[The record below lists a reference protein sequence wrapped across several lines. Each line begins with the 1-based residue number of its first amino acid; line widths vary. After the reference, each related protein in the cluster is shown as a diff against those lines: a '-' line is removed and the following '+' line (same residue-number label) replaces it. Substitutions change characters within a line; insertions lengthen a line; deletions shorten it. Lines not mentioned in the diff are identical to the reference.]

1 MNQPLAACCTLCVT
15 VIVGNVWAQPAQPIP
30 IEPEAYR
37 VYESVLRRFADLKPD
52 RRPLVILSNTR
63 SLSQM
68 GCFPSGT
75 AIENEWKPVMDN
87 FRRRSA
93 DNHRLDEQK
102 LLLEVPFELVR
113 WGEIMSGEDF
123 GDASKNF
130 MTRWPKA
137 GGFYDFSAVGFDPAQ
152 TRAIVYLGRRTLSV
166 GEGQYHFLE
175 KVADWTEVTLRGVN
189 VCKGQPFY

>member
-37 VYESVLRRFADLKPD
+37 VYESVLLRFADLKPD

-75 AIENEWKPVMDN
+75 AIENEWKPVMDD
-87 FRRRSA
+87 FRRQSA
-93 DNHRLDEQK
+93 NNHRLDEQK
-102 LLLEVPFELVR
+102 LLLEVPFEVVR
-113 WGEIMSGEDF
+113 WGEIMSGEI
-123 GDASKNF
+123 
-130 MTRWPKA
+130 
-137 GGFYDFSAVGFDPAQ
+137 SAMP
-152 TRAIVYLGRRTLSV
+152 RRTS
-166 GEGQYHFLE
+166 
-175 KVADWTEVTLRGVN
+175 
-189 VCKGQPFY
+189 